1 MTATNLSAKWFIAT
15 FATYFVL
22 RKKIKPWW
30 QKVSKSP
37 VFIFIV
43 IIVCVSVLHHFVL
56 RPYQHDAVGDIPAH
70 HVSVPKAVVPAGAGD
85 AVKVRGSW
93 MDRIGRIG
101 KGFNDMAH
109 PGDRADDE
117 EEEQGNS
124 NREAF
129 EDFVPRDPPPA
140 QAQRRMPRSLEGFLH
155 SVGIHVNG

>member
-56 RPYQHDAVGDIPAH
+56 RPYQHDAVGDVPTH

-124 NREAF
+124 NREPF
-129 EDFVPRDPPPA
+129 EDFVPRDPPPV

-155 SVGIHVNG
+155 SVGIHVDG